1 VIRIRL
7 FIPGVDSLKE
17 KRRVLKSLLTKLQ
30 NDFNA
35 SVAEVGDNDVY
46 RSALIGIALV
56 SNSTK
61 FVHQMGSKIIQRIEA
76 TPTVEITEYVTET
89 Y

>member
-1 VIRIRL
+1 MLKVRL

-17 KRRVLKSLLTKLQ
+17 KRRILKSLLTRLQ

-35 SVAEVGDNDVY
+35 AIAEVGDNDVY

-56 SNSTK
+56 SNSTT
-61 FVHQMGSKIIQRIEA
+61 FVHQMAAKIIQRIEA
-76 TPTVEITEYVTET
+76 TPTVEIAEYVTET